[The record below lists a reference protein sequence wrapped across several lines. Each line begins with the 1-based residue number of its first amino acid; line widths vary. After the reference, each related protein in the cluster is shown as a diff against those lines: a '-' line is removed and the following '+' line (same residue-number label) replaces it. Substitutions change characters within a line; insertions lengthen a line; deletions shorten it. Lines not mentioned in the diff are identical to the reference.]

1 MKKISLLKD
10 CFSKETISGKSDKDE
25 MIIYERNK
33 ISHIG
38 MTILTGVFVLYAILS
53 DTFNLPSNSQY
64 ILMCIGIVN
73 YIMLITYCKKGIVK
87 HQGAVSAF
95 IWSILTLPLS
105 IVNLLLDK
113 IIQGK
118 IYGIIAVIAIII
130 VALILYFICNI
141 IYKKSFDED

>member
-10 CFSKETISGKSDKDE
+10 CFSKETRSGKSDKDE

-33 ISHIG
+33 ISHVG
-38 MTILTGVFVLYAILS
+38 MTILTGVFVLYGILS
-53 DTFNLPSNSQY
+53 EKFDLHSDSQY
-64 ILMCIGIVN
+64 ICMCIGIVN

-87 HQGAVSAF
+87 HFGAVSSF

-105 IVNLLLDK
+105 IVNLFLDK
-113 IIQGK
+113 FIQGK
-118 IYGIIAVIAIII
+118 IYGIIAVITMII